1 MHLTLFVKIFMD
13 MFNQNRIYRLFQL
26 INYLKARPAKS
37 VRSIETFLD
46 TSERTVYRYIDL
58 LTNLGFNIERDN
70 NNKLFIAVSSDIDL
84 IPFTPQEA
92 DYLKKLILS
101 TGKKNQLAQSV
112 LQKVQQSS
120 EIQLGADSLY
130 KAHLAKIV
138 EQISVAIIEGK
149 QLIIKGYN
157 SANSQSVS
165 DRLIEPICFTDHY
178 NAICA
183 FEIKTKLNKYFNIE
197 RIGSI
202 EVLETPMKHEALH
215 EFYKPDI
222 FGFQGKSMNKEIEL
236 QLSMRAYLLLKEEF
250 PMSTAF
256 IKLIPDTGKYYFKA
270 NVQSFKAPGRFVMG
284 FLEEVQV
291 IGSKEFKGYIQRVI
305 SKNT

>member
-1 MHLTLFVKIFMD
+1 

-37 VRSIETFLD
+37 VRSIESFLD
-46 TSERTVYRYIDL
+46 TSERTVYRYLDL
-58 LTNLGFNIERDN
+58 LKDLGFNIEKDS
-70 NNKLFIAVSSDIDL
+70 NNKMFISVSSDTDL

-101 TGKKNQLAQSV
+101 SGKENQLAQSV

-120 EIQLGADSLY
+120 EIQLGADSLF

-149 QLIIKGYN
+149 QLLIKGYS
-157 SANSQSVS
+157 SANSQSIS
-165 DRLIEPICFTDHY
+165 DRLVEPTCFTDNY
-178 NAICA
+178 DSVSA
-183 FEIKTKLNKYFNIE
+183 FEIKTQLNKYFNIE
-197 RIGSI
+197 RMVSV
-202 EVLETPMKHEALH
+202 EVLETPMKHEAQH

-236 QLSMRAYLLLKEEF
+236 EMSMRAYLLLKEEF
-250 PMSTAF
+250 PMSAAF
-256 IKLIPDTGKYYFKA
+256 IKPVPETGKYYFKA
-270 NVQSFKAPGRFVMG
+270 NVQSFQAPGRFVLG

-291 IGSKEFKGYIQRVI
+291 LGSKEFIRFIQKVI
-305 SKNT
+305 KKNT

>member
-1 MHLTLFVKIFMD
+1 

-26 INYLKARPAKS
+26 INYLKARPVKS

-46 TSERTVYRYIDL
+46 TSERTVYRYLDL
-58 LTNLGFNIERDN
+58 LKDLGFNIEKDG
-70 NNKLFIAVSSDIDL
+70 NNKIFIATTSDIDI

-112 LQKVQQSS
+112 LKKVQHSI
-120 EIQLGADSLY
+120 EIQLGGDSLF
-130 KAHLAKIV
+130 KAHLSKIV
-138 EQISVAIIEGK
+138 EQISVAIVEGK
-149 QLIIKGYN
+149 QLLIKGYS

-165 DRLIEPICFTDHY
+165 DRIVEPTCFTENYDSVS
-178 NAICA
+178 A

-197 RIGSI
+197 RMDSV
-202 EVLETPMKHEALH
+202 EVLEIAMKHEDQH

-236 QLSMRAYLLLKEEF
+236 QMTMRAYLLLKEEY
-250 PMSTAF
+250 PMSAAF
-256 IKLIPDTGKYYFKA
+256 IKPIPDTGKYYFKA
-270 NVQSFKAPGRFVMG
+270 KVQSYKAPGRFVMG

-291 IGSKEFKGYIQRVI
+291 LGSKEFVRYIQRVVQ
-305 SKNT
+305 KNT